1 LFSQFSF
8 PTRTLRGSEI
18 LCCVKRGKVKLWVL
32 ILGLRGNAVGFVCVL
47 LCLAKVSG
55 DSGLRLVRHAL
66 TLHPVF
72 PSGNTYFSHTT
83 ATARNATASRAKRIL
98 ADGERSP
105 FRMRETVLFAT
116 PARLASSLLPVFVF
130 RIARLIAAIR
140 LSSSAMSRRCHAETL
155 LTSGN
160 RAGSLAPS
168 FRAESRSPAIV
179 ETAVVNRR
187 RVGSS
192 GTAKPHGAAGSLNH
206 GAIMG
211 SRKPYGSPLGFG
223 LVVQIINGANFSNS

>member
-1 LFSQFSF
+1 VVGYGHGPVFLASDPIGQTAHPAPSGKFYPDSLCHCVAHGVLF
-8 PTRTLRGSEI
+8 R
-18 LCCVKRGKVKLWVL
+18 
-32 ILGLRGNAVGFVCVL
+32 FVDVMTMH
-47 LCLAKVSG
+47 S
-55 DSGLRLVRHAL
+55 
-66 TLHPVF
+66 VF

-83 ATARNATASRAKRIL
+83 ATARNATASSAKRIL